1 MSTFL
6 PWVCGCLLLYGI
18 LILGLGRFFSRKIIS
33 ILDFFLAGRSLST
46 WPVAFTFT
54 AAWFGAASTI
64 GSVNAY
70 HQLGLSGLWELAIP
84 SLLSCIVIS
93 VFFSKRVNRQQAM
106 SQPEAIAMHYGPAGR
121 ALLSC
126 VILASST
133 TLVGSQLV
141 AAGQLLHSVLNIDIT
156 IGTIGF
162 ALFVVSYSALGGY
175 FTVVITDMTQTLFF
189 TTALLMLGGFSLW
202 AVWQHYPQ
210 VDLAV
215 AAITQLKGAS
225 FWRLDVDWWHHCA
238 LVITFVLAWSVAPEM
253 WQRMTS
259 CRSEAM
265 AEQAAWRATICLAFL
280 FLCVLLIGICSVL
293 LVPISAKTEP
303 VLVHLAMLLPHPMLF
318 CTVILGILAAV
329 GSTMDSS
336 INVSSLTVTHDLYQ
350 ALFRANATEKELIW
364 VSRIST
370 VLVVIPAVV
379 IALCFQDI
387 IRILWIS
394 ADIYASCM
402 FVPIVGLLWQKN
414 STHNSGRNSGLWAM
428 GLGAVAVVLS
438 ASQQYHWLGVT
449 ELLYWPQWPYSTL
462 LGVAMSALGYFL
474 VAPLLENLRKAAKRP
489 KA

>member
-1 MSTFL
+1 MIAFL
-6 PWVCGCLLLYGI
+6 PWVCGCLLLYAI
-18 LILGLGRFFSRKIIS
+18 LILGLGRFFSRKIKS
-33 ILDFFLAGRSLST
+33 ILDFFLAGRSLSA

-84 SLLSCIVIS
+84 SLLSCMVIS
-93 VFFSKRVNRQQAM
+93 AFFSKRVNRQQAM
-106 SQPEAIAMHYGPAGR
+106 SQPEAVANYYGQAGR

-126 VILASST
+126 VVLASST

-141 AAGQLLHSVLNIDIT
+141 AAGQLLHSVLNVDISIAT
-156 IGTIGF
+156 ICF
-162 ALFVVSYSALGGY
+162 AIFVVSYSALGGY

-189 TTALLMLGGFSLW
+189 TTALLMLGCFSLW

-259 CRSEAM
+259 CRSETM
-265 AEQAAWRATICLAFL
+265 AAQAAWRATICLAFL
-280 FLCVLLIGICSVL
+280 FVCVLLIGICSVL
-293 LVPISAKTEP
+293 LVSSAAKTEP
-303 VLVHLAMLLPHPMLF
+303 VLVYLATQLPHPALF
-318 CTVILGILAAV
+318 CLAILGILAAV

-350 ALFRANATEKELIW
+350 AMFRPNAPEQELIW

-402 FVPIVGLLWQKN
+402 FVPIVGLLWQEK
-414 STHNSGRNSGLWAM
+414 SSCDSGRNSGLWAM
-428 GLGAVAVVLS
+428 GLGAVAVLLS
-438 ASQQYHWLGVT
+438 ASQQYHWVSSM
-449 ELLYWPQWPYSTL
+449 EFLYWPQWPYSTL
-462 LGVAMSALGYFL
+462 LGVGMSAVGYYV
-474 VAPLLENLRKAAKRP
+474 VAPILAYLKRAAK
-489 KA
+489 